1 MNETAGL
8 NPERW
13 IDEHANVLYRYALTR
28 VRDHSLAEDMVQETF
43 HAAIKSAARF
53 KPGLSERAWLMGIL
67 KHKVVDH
74 IRKAVRETV
83 VDQTEVLELEKSKL
97 FQWSGIPTM
106 RPEKWHV
113 NPRRAFEQKEFMAVF
128 QDCLSRLKP
137 REHSAFVLRELE
149 DEDTDAICKELDI
162 TPNHL
167 WVMLHRARTG
177 LKACLETKWLKL
189 NRSD

>member
-1 MNETAGL
+1 MSEEL

-13 IDEHANVLYRYALTR
+13 IDDHADVLYRYALTR

-43 HAAIKSAARF
+43 HAALKSAGRY

-74 IRKAVRETV
+74 IRKAVREVV
-83 VDQTEVLELEKSKL
+83 VDQQEVIELEKSKL
-97 FQWSGIPTM
+97 FQWVGVPTM

-113 NPRRAFEQKEFMAVF
+113 NPRRAFEQKEFWDVF
-128 QDCLSRLKP
+128 QECLGRLKE
-137 REHSAFVLRELE
+137 REHQAFVLRELE
-149 DEDTDAICKELDI
+149 DEDTESICKELAI

-167 WVMLHRARTG
+167 WVVLYRARTA
-177 LKACLETKWLKL
+177 LKTCLEINWLKR
-189 NRSD
+189 NQGN

>member
-106 RPEKWHV
+106 RPERWHV
-113 NPRRAFEQKEFMAVF
+113 NPRRACEQSDFLAVL
-128 QDCLSRLKP
+128 QD
-137 REHSAFVLRELE
+137 
-149 DEDTDAICKELDI
+149 
-162 TPNHL
+162 
-167 WVMLHRARTG
+167 
-177 LKACLETKWLKL
+177 
-189 NRSD
+189 